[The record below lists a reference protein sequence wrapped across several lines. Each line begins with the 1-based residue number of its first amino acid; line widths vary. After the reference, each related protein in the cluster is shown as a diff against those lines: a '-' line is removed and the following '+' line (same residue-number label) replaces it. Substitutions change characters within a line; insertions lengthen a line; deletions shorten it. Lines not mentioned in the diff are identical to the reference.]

1 MTRKDTALRQL
12 LENKLIA
19 VIREKTPNHV
29 ELLADA
35 LSQIGITAIEIT
47 LTTPGALA
55 LIAKLSG
62 QKGLLVGAGSVLTTD
77 QAKEA
82 FSAGAQFYASP
93 CFNPD
98 VLSIAQQEEVISM
111 PGGFTPTELFA
122 AWNAG
127 ADIVKLFPVP
137 SNGVAWIRSIL
148 APMPEIRLAPS
159 GGITA
164 DNAHNYI
171 QAGAT
176 VLNVGSW
183 LTPNHE
189 TIETRL
195 KEVQKRGEYL
205 LKCLAEGKG
214 V

>member
-12 LENKLIA
+12 LENKVIA
-19 VIREKTPNHV
+19 VIRENATNHV
-29 ELLADA
+29 EPLVDV
-35 LSQIGITAIEIT
+35 LSQVGITTIEIT

-55 LIAKLSG
+55 LIAKLSD
-62 QKGLLVGAGSVLTTD
+62 QKGLLVGAGSILTTK

-98 VLSIAQQEEVISM
+98 VLSIAQQANVISM
-111 PGGFTPTELFA
+111 PGGFTPTEIFT

-137 SNGVAWIRSIL
+137 SNGVAWMHSIL
-148 APMPEIRLAPS
+148 APMPGIRLAPS

-164 DNAHNYI
+164 DNADSYM

-189 TIETRL
+189 TIKTRL
-195 KEVQKRGEYL
+195 EEVRKRGEYL
-205 LKCLAEGKG
+205 LKCLAGRKEA
-214 V
+214 